1 MLCLFIFGSERAFS
15 YTEALVT
22 NIIDAFHGNISRAG
36 VSSLVCL
43 FGALISMIF
52 TTNFGWIL
60 FDLVDHYISN
70 YLILAIGL
78 MQCVSVGWFFEKET
92 TAAMSPNHAK
102 SLKWMGLLYWLPVI
116 AITFYS
122 NFAFSQEYLFIA
134 GYLIIFV
141 VFISLVISWMISD
154 MPFELWYHEIML
166 CGVDKLSMSI
176 TSLSNSDGSRSWW
189 MLLFEGYFAI
199 TIKFVNP
206 AVLCHLIITNLKADL
221 DVPYAE
227 QPQ

>member
-1 MLCLFIFGSERAFS
+1 MLFIFISGIDSAFS

-70 YLILAIGL
+70 YLILATGL

-92 TAAMSPNHAK
+92 TAAMSPNHAY
-102 SLKWMGLLYWLPVI
+102 SLKWMGPLYWLPVI

-122 NFAFSQEYLFIA
+122 NY
-134 GYLIIFV
+134 
-141 VFISLVISWMISD
+141 
-154 MPFELWYHEIML
+154 
-166 CGVDKLSMSI
+166 
-176 TSLSNSDGSRSWW
+176 RS
-189 MLLFEGYFAI
+189 
-199 TIKFVNP
+199 
-206 AVLCHLIITNLKADL
+206 
-221 DVPYAE
+221 
-227 QPQ
+227 